1 MKGKPKSTSL
11 NGNYM
16 SYVKKTE
23 VLNSVCLCKQD
34 FKDS

>member
-23 VLNSVCLCKQD
+23 VLNFLSL
-34 FKDS
+34 